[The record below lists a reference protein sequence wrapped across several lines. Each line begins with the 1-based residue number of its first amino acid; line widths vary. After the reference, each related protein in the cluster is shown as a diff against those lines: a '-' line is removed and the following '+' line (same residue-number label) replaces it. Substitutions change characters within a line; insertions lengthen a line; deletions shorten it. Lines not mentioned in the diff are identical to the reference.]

1 MVDNLNPESGDLGR
15 SQPAAAGRVRPV
27 IGESDER
34 EIALGGTDAPPPAIV
49 HQWLDGEASETTA
62 RRAATRDAELWSR
75 INEETARRGRM
86 TTPAPVLNRLM
97 AAIPDTAPTPAV
109 AVAPKPFFERQFSLG
124 APAIAAAS
132 AGLLAVGAVIGA
144 ILF

>member
-15 SQPAAAGRVRPV
+15 SQPTAAARPRVTP
-27 IGESDER
+27 GESTDR
-34 EIALGGTDAPPPAIV
+34 EIAIGGTDAPPPAIV
-49 HQWLDGEASETTA
+49 HQWLDGEASEAAA
-62 RRAATRDAELWSR
+62 RRTATRDADLWAR

-97 AAIPDTAPTPAV
+97 AAIPNTAPTPTV
-109 AVAPKPFFERQFSLG
+109 VAPTSFFERQYSLG
-124 APAIAAAS
+124 APALAAAG
-132 AGLLAVGAVIGA
+132 AGLLAVGAFLGA